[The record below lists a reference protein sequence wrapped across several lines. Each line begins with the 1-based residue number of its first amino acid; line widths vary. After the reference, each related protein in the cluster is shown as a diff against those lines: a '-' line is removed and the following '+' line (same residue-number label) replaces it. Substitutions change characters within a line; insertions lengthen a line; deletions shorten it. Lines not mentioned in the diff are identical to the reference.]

1 MFSAHRSAR
10 SGDKQ
15 PAELF
20 ELALIFPGR
29 DWSFR
34 LRKES
39 SMPESRKSFPA
50 RRWIPA
56 IAVIAIIA
64 ISVGVWFERGTR
76 ATAPATAAA
85 APKPAVGVQV
95 AAKKGVNESFA
106 FVGRIKAVNKVDLRA
121 RIEGFLDKVLFREGQ
136 DVKAGDLLYQIEKV
150 QFQAQVDQAKAN
162 VAVAQAV
169 ETNARLEYDRN
180 AELLKK
186 QYSPQSQVD
195 ANKAT
200 LDTAVGRIMQTK
212 AALTQ
217 AEVNLDYTDIR
228 APIDG
233 RIGRTAFTNGNLVNP
248 ASGILAT
255 IVSQDPIYV
264 LFPVS
269 VRDLETIR
277 ETRRR
282 DGGMAKIDIRIK
294 LSNGQ
299 DYAHSGTWNLTDP
312 QVDQQ
317 TDSLIM
323 RATIPNPEG
332 LLIDGQFVTASIRER
347 REEPRLVIPQSA
359 LQADQSGYYALV
371 VNAQHA
377 VEVRRVQTGPNL
389 DADVIVTS
397 GVNEGDKVIVDGIQ
411 KVRPGQVV
419 QETVLP
425 SAGSR

>member
-1 MFSAHRSAR
+1 
-10 SGDKQ
+10 
-15 PAELF
+15 
-20 ELALIFPGR
+20 
-29 DWSFR
+29 
-34 LRKES
+34 
-39 SMPESRKSFPA
+39 
-50 RRWIPA
+50 
-56 IAVIAIIA
+56 
-64 ISVGVWFERGTR
+64 
-76 ATAPATAAA
+76 
-85 APKPAVGVQV
+85 
-95 AAKKGVNESFA
+95 
-106 FVGRIKAVNKVDLRA
+106 VNKVELRA

-136 DVKAGDLLYQIEKV
+136 EVKTGDLLYQIEKV
-150 QFQAQVDQAKAN
+150 QFQALLDQAKAN

-169 ETNARLEYDRN
+169 ETNARLEHDRN

-200 LDTAVGRIMQTK
+200 LDTAVGRILQMK

-228 APIDG
+228 SPIDG
-233 RIGRTAFTNGNLVNP
+233 RIGRTAFTTGNLVNP

-277 ETRRR
+277 EARQRE
-282 DGGMAKIDIRIK
+282 GGMAKIDIRIK

-347 REEPRLVIPQSA
+347 KEEPRLVIPQSA

-371 VNAQHA
+371 VNAQHT
-377 VEVRRVQTGPNL
+377 VEVKRVQTGPNL
-389 DADVIVTS
+389 DSDVIVTS
-397 GVNEGDKVIVDGIQ
+397 GIAEGDKVIVDGIQ

-419 QETVLP
+419 QETVL
-425 SAGSR
+425 AK

>member
-1 MFSAHRSAR
+1 MPTTMSTGRWAAIAGSIAV
-10 SGDKQ
+10 
-15 PAELF
+15 
-20 ELALIFPGR
+20 LAL
-29 DWSFR
+29 
-34 LRKES
+34 L
-39 SMPESRKSFPA
+39 
-50 RRWIPA
+50 A
-56 IAVIAIIA
+56 IA
-64 ISVGVWFERGTR
+64 WFEHGKS
-76 ATAPATAAA
+76 AAPPATAAT
-85 APKPAVGVQV
+85 APRPAVGVRL
-95 AAKKGVNESFA
+95 AGTKGVNESFA
-106 FVGRIKAVNKVDLRA
+106 FVGRVKAVNKVELRA

-136 DVKAGDLLYQIEKV
+136 DVKAGDLLYQIEKI
-150 QFQAQVDQAKAN
+150 QFQALVDQAKAN
-162 VAVAQAV
+162 VAVAEAT
-169 ETNARLEYDRN
+169 ETNARLEYGRN
-180 AELLKK
+180 AELSRK

-195 ANKAT
+195 ANKAA
-200 LDTAVGRIMQTK
+200 LDSSVGRIMQAK
-212 AALTQ
+212 AALKQ

-228 APIDG
+228 SPIDG
-233 RIGRTAFTNGNLVNP
+233 RIGRTAYTAGNLVNP
-248 ASGILAT
+248 ASGVLAT

-277 ETRRR
+277 EARRR

-299 DYAHSGTWNLTDP
+299 DYGHSGVWNLTDP

-347 REEPRLVIPQSA
+347 KEAPRLVIPQSA

-377 VEVRRVQTGPNL
+377 VEMRRLQTGPNL

-397 GVNEGDKVIVDGIQ
+397 GIAEGDKVIVDGIQ
-411 KVRPGQVV
+411 KVRPGVVV

-425 SAGSR
+425 VAAGR